1 MRRIIAVAVLLGL
14 MGIFGAFTIQSS
26 NNIPEQGSHP
36 PEQDDTKDTYD
47 SPEDIVGFLSDE
59 AVQKCLEYHIFENPN
74 DWELNIFHLP
84 LDEEKTKYISSNT
97 FCMHL
102 VDSYY
107 IYAFLGSRDFHKNPI
122 LRLRITNTDTEESV
136 AMRPEIF
143 PDILDLLRDRGDGV
157 SGDT

>member
-1 MRRIIAVAVLLGL
+1 MKTVAVAVLLGL

-59 AVQKCLEYHIFENPN
+59 AVQKCLEYHIFEDPSVG
-74 DWELNIFHLP
+74 ELSIFHLP
-84 LDEEKTKYISSNT
+84 LDEEKIKYFSSNT
-97 FCMHL
+97 YCWHL

-107 IYAFLGSRDFHKNPI
+107 IYALLGRSSLQDNPI
-122 LRLRITNTDTEESV
+122 LDLRITNTDTGESV

-143 PDILDLLRDRGDGV
+143 PDILDLLRDRGAGF